1 MLEKREEFN
10 INPLPLRRE
19 HKNNNTMAKKVIKN
33 EMQMQKFNYEIVCNI
48 GSYQSIRIGGEWS
61 VTDTPTSEQVIGID
75 TELRQKVAEVVE
87 SRKASVPQPQPQPQP
102 QPETKQEE
110 EKTENK
116 PEPQPQPKQVD
127 ETLEFVPS
135 NSPKFQAIL
144 KKIQNGTPEETVR
157 KYFRFDEKGE
167 QIIAIA
173 YSDLIKE
180 NGKPIED
187 LKDKLP
193 SKQDKPKDTHKDL
206 PKIPNQKS

>member
-1 MLEKREEFN
+1 
-10 INPLPLRRE
+10 
-19 HKNNNTMAKKVIKN
+19 MAKKKN
-33 EMQMQKFNYEIVCNI
+33 EMQMQKFTYEIVCNI
-48 GSYQSIRIGGEWS
+48 GNYQSIRIGSEWS
-61 VTDTPTSEQVIGID
+61 VTDTPTTEQVIGID

-87 SRKASVPQPQPQPQP
+87 SRKAQP
-102 QPETKQEE
+102 QPENKENKQEE
-110 EKTENK
+110 EKTENKPENKLENK

-127 ETLEFVPS
+127 ETLELVPS

-167 QIIAIA
+167 QVIAIA

-180 NGKPIED
+180 NGKPIEE

-193 SKQDKPKDTHKDL
+193 SKQDKPKDNK
-206 PKIPNQKS
+206 K

>member
-1 MLEKREEFN
+1 
-10 INPLPLRRE
+10 
-19 HKNNNTMAKKVIKN
+19 MAKKIIKN
-33 EMQMQKFNYEIVCNI
+33 LEMNKFTYEIVVNV
-48 GSYQSIRIGGEWS
+48 GSYQSVRIGGEWS
-61 VTDTPTSEQVIGID
+61 VTETPTTEQVLNID
-75 TELRQKVAEVVE
+75 AGLRKWVAEVVE
-87 SRKASVPQPQPQPQP
+87 SRKAVPAQPQPQPQP
-102 QPETKQEE
+102 TTTEE

-116 PEPQPQPKQVD
+116 PENKQEEDKPQQAETKTEEKPVD
-127 ETLEFVPS
+127 TSLELVPS

-167 QIIAIA
+167 QVIAIA

-193 SKQDKPKDTHKDL
+193 SKDKPKDTQNKDL

>member
-1 MLEKREEFN
+1 
-10 INPLPLRRE
+10 
-19 HKNNNTMAKKVIKN
+19 
-33 EMQMQKFNYEIVCNI
+33 MQMQKFTYEIVCNI
-48 GSYQSIRIGGEWS
+48 GNYQSIRIGGEWS
-61 VTDTPTSEQVIGID
+61 VNETPTSEQVLNID
-75 TELRQKVAEVVE
+75 AELRQKVAEVIE
-87 SRKASVPQPQPQPQP
+87 SRKAQPQAETKTETKT
-102 QPETKQEE
+102 ETKQEE
-110 EKTENK
+110 NK
-116 PEPQPQPKQVD
+116 PQPKQVD
-127 ETLEFVPS
+127 ETLELVPS

-167 QIIAIA
+167 QVIAIA

-193 SKQDKPKDTHKDL
+193 KKQDKPKDTHKDL

>member
-1 MLEKREEFN
+1 
-10 INPLPLRRE
+10 
-19 HKNNNTMAKKVIKN
+19 MAKK
-33 EMQMQKFNYEIVCNI
+33 EMKMNKFTYEIVCNI
-48 GSYQSIRIGGEWS
+48 GNYQSVRIGGEWS
-61 VTDTPTSEQVIGID
+61 VTETPTTEQVLNID

-87 SRKASVPQPQPQPQP
+87 SRKASVPQPQPT
-102 QPETKQEE
+102 TKQEE

-116 PEPQPQPKQVD
+116 PENKPEKPVD
-127 ETLEFVPS
+127 TSLELVPS

-167 QIIAIA
+167 QVIAIA

-193 SKQDKPKDTHKDL
+193 KKDKPKDTHKEL
-206 PKIPNQKS
+206 PKISN